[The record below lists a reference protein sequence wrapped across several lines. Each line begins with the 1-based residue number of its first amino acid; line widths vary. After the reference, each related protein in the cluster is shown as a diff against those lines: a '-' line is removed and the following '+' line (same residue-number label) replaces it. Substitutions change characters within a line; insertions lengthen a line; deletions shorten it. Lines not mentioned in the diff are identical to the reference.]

1 MMKMT
6 APAATPHATWS
17 QNNTVPSLTSASH
30 LRPLAEQVV
39 VNASQLHDRRM
50 RRDVAREL
58 LNGYVEIEQQRPA
71 AVIANHALNPEERRD
86 ARTSGDGGHAVKA
99 GR

>member
-6 APAATPHATWS
+6 APATTPQARWS
-17 QNNTVPSLTSASH
+17 QNNTVRSLTSASH

-39 VNASQLHDRRM
+39 GNASQLHDRRM

-58 LNGYVEIEQQRPA
+58 LNGYGEIEQQRPA
-71 AVIANHALNPEERRD
+71 AVIANHALNPEERRN
-86 ARTSGDGGHAVKA
+86 AGAVGHRCDAVKA
-99 GR
+99 

>member
-6 APAATPHATWS
+6 APATTPQARWS
-17 QNNTVPSLTSASH
+17 QNNRVRSLTSASH

-50 RRDVAREL
+50 RRNIAREL
-58 LNGYVEIEQQRPA
+58 LNGWGV
-71 AVIANHALNPEERRD
+71 HAP
-86 ARTSGDGGHAVKA
+86 
-99 GR
+99 GRFQGL